1 MHSILVAN
9 YSIGCFTVFFTI
21 SVFGSSCNSIFFYYP
36 LLGIPSCLG
45 DVIRLKE
52 KAKKPE
58 CVLKRYNLHKL
69 PCTEIVKS
77 GTITVECRL
86 VSEVCSMNFPCH
98 PFTYSTVPRLRCCL
112 CRLKT
117 RREDVPKVNIS
128 DSWKMLVKIFICC
141 SIITVKKSR
150 SCHGSLHHVQY
161 STGECWLIFIL

>member
-1 MHSILVAN
+1 M
-9 YSIGCFTVFFTI
+9 FFFTI

-77 GTITVECRL
+77 GTITVDSFLR
-86 VSEVCSMNFPCH
+86 S
-98 PFTYSTVPRLRCCL
+98 VP
-112 CRLKT
+112 
-117 RREDVPKVNIS
+117 
-128 DSWKMLVKIFICC
+128 
-141 SIITVKKSR
+141 
-150 SCHGSLHHVQY
+150 
-161 STGECWLIFIL
+161 